1 MASSIGDGAIGGA
14 VAAMDCEEEESMP
27 EASTTGPVSFDADIR
42 PLFRDRDREAMRRA
56 FDLFSRE
63 DVLAH
68 ASAIEAQLKAGTMP
82 CDGAWPADR
91 VALFASWVE
100 QGGAE

>member
-1 MASSIGDGAIGGA
+1 MPDAPKTSSI
-14 VAAMDCEEEESMP
+14 
-27 EASTTGPVSFDADIR
+27 SFSADIR
-42 PLFRDRDREAMRRA
+42 PLFRDSDREAMRRA

-68 ASAIEAQLKAGTMP
+68 ASAIESQLKAGTMP